1 MSLSYVAWRAIEF
14 AVAVVIFLGVWAFR
28 YWRMGSNKPKHLP

>member
-1 MSLSYVAWRAIEF
+1 MSLSYLAWRAIEF

-28 YWRMGSNKPKHLP
+28 YWRMDSSKPKHLP